1 MIKQNFYIILFFL
14 LFIILAALSYK
25 SFNIEGLGGSN
36 DIIAFD
42 IPNLKKWSFPDS
54 VNWYK
59 LVKSR
64 QYKFSELGF
73 TMPNNKLSISFL
85 YTCLEGAGWW
95 RNILRFSNNADGSDG
110 VDGRNP
116 GLWVWPVTGPHVD
129 PNKLHFRVSSNS
141 SWNDGLDTI
150 NLPLGVTMLITFVI
164 DQNTIYFYKD
174 NILVS
179 TSYFNNLKPRSYN
192 TSFFVNADGDIGG
205 KVLIKNLTFYDG
217 ALSQTDINNMYDT
230 LNGSNSSQGD
240 DK

>member
-1 MIKQNFYIILFFL
+1 MIKQKFYIILFFL
-14 LFIILAALSYK
+14 IFIILFTLIYK
-25 SFNIEGLGGSN
+25 SYNIEGLGTSN

-42 IPNLKKWSFPDS
+42 RPNLKKWFFPDS
-54 VNWYK
+54 LNWYK
-59 LVKSR
+59 LVKSK

-73 TMPNNKLSISFL
+73 TMPNRKLSISFL
-85 YTCLEGAGWW
+85 YTCLESAGFW
-95 RNILRFSNNADGSDG
+95 RNILRFSDNDGGRDG
-110 VDGRNP
+110 PPNGRNP

-141 SWNDGLDTI
+141 SWNSGLDTI

-164 DQNTIYFYKD
+164 DRNTIYFYKD

-179 TSYFNNLKPRSYN
+179 TSNFNRLKPRTHK

-230 LNGSNSSQGD
+230 LHESNSSQ
-240 DK
+240 